1 MYIPELCDTNDKLT
15 IAIRLIVTPLLII
28 ANNLMYIHYLTI
40 LLNEILC
47 GLVVTQVP
55 CCKQTMT

>member
-28 ANNLMYIHYLTI
+28 ANNLMYIHYLTL
-40 LLNEILC
+40 LLN
-47 GLVVTQVP
+47 
-55 CCKQTMT
+55 